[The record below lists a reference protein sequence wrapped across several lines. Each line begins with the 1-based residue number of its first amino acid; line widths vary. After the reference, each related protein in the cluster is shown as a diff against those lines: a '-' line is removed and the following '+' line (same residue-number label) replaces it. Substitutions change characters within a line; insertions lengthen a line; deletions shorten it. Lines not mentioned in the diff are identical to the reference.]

1 MSDQRVYLDHNATSP
16 LRPEAVEAVRTT
28 LEIAGNPSS
37 VHADGRAARRI
48 VEEARRGVA
57 TLVGAAPANVVFTSS
72 GSEGAATLLAP
83 GFQARGR
90 APATRLIVSAVEH
103 SCVLSGGRFP
113 AADVTICPVDSDGV
127 VDLEALSRLLDA
139 DRRPALVALMAANN
153 ETGAIQPVAEAARVA
168 HAHGGAIVCDA
179 VQAVGK
185 GAADLTALGVDALF
199 LSGHKLGA
207 PQGVGAIALAP
218 ETTLVPLMRGGA
230 QENRNRAGTE
240 NLLGIAGLGAVA
252 RALAL
257 QGPHDIDRIS
267 TLRGF
272 LEGSIRSI
280 CPTVVILSGS
290 RPRLPNTS
298 ALLCPT
304 WAGETAV
311 IAFDLAGVSIATGSA
326 CASGKVAPSHVTRAM
341 GLDPEA
347 ARSVIR
353 ISLGWS
359 TSDRD
364 VARFLEV
371 FAAHAARVSKRPG
384 HAA

>member
-1 MSDQRVYLDHNATSP
+1 MSDPRVYLDHNATSP
-16 LRPEAVEAVRTT
+16 LRPEATEAVKATVSV
-28 LEIAGNPSS
+28 AGNPSS

-48 VEEARRGVA
+48 VEEARRAVA
-57 TLVGAAPANVVFTSS
+57 ALVGAAPANVVFTSS

-83 GFQARGR
+83 GFQARGG
-90 APATRLIVSAVEH
+90 APAMRLIVSAVEH
-103 SCVLSGGRFP
+103 SCVVSGGRFP
-113 AADVTICPVDSDGV
+113 AADVTICQVDTDGII
-127 VDLEALSRLLDA
+127 DLEALSRLLEA

-153 ETGAIQPVAEAARVA
+153 ETGVLQPVADAARIA
-168 HAHGGAIVCDA
+168 HAHGAAIICDA

-185 GAADLTALGVDALF
+185 CATDLAALGVDALF

-230 QENRNRAGTE
+230 QEGRKRAGTE

-252 RALAL
+252 RVLAV
-257 QGPHDIDRIS
+257 QGADEVDRIS

-272 LEGSIRSI
+272 LERSIRSI
-280 CPTVVILSGS
+280 YEPAVILAGS
-290 RPRLPNTS
+290 RSRLPNTC

-326 CASGKVAPSHVTRAM
+326 CASGKISPSHVTRAM
-341 GLDPEA
+341 GLDPDA

-359 TSDRD
+359 TSEDD

-371 FAAHAARVSKRPG
+371 FAAHAARVSKRPV